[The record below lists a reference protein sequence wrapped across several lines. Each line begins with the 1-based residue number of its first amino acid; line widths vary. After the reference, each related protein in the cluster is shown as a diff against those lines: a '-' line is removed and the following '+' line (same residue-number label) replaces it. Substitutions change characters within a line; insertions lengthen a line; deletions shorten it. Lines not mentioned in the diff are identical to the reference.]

1 LHHKNGFGVATR
13 CGLINYYTCNDP
25 HLRFD
30 HKNFLWCPYHKDT
43 PRQFECTRLI
53 TVDDVKAALQRL
65 PGFRRAGGAR
75 PLVNQRKAHKN
86 QARKR

>member
-65 PGFRRAGGAR
+65 PGFGTHAQEQGPQGRRGKAAG
-75 PLVNQRKAHKN
+75 
-86 QARKR
+86 